1 MAFQVTGFALL
12 AAFYA
17 CYFRKMHL
25 QRKQGIK
32 TNQLGRGKS
41 GPGKWL
47 ELAVSAGNWAAAAG
61 MVWAI
66 VSDGPGLPV
75 WARLTGAV
83 LSAAGVLMFAL
94 AVADMGDSWRAGVP
108 VSEEPALVTDG
119 IYRISRNPA
128 FLGFDLLYLG
138 MALLFFTPPSALLSA
153 AAAGLLHGQVLLV
166 EEPFLRKRFGPAYEA
181 YSRRVNRYFGRKR

>member
-47 ELAVSAGNWAAAAG
+47 ELAV
-61 MVWAI
+61 

-108 VSEEPALVTDG
+108 VSEETALVTDG